1 MKTLKEAIQDY
12 LVLRRGLGFKLKK
25 HSRFLEDFASFLDQA
40 GASRITTVVDLRM
53 RSVLEFGLLKT
64 TRKLSSGSASLSA
77 ISLISIC
84 LTPSPG

>member
-40 GASRITTVVDLRM
+40 SASRITTRLA
-53 RSVLEFGLLKT
+53 LERATKPQHLQQVEWQ
-64 TRKLSSGSASLSA
+64 
-77 ISLISIC
+77 
-84 LTPSPG
+84 PG